1 MKNVSHTPVG
11 KVTVSLQ
18 GKARQGTGTSLYDRR
33 PVTPCNDIHT
43 IM

>member
-18 GKARQGTGTSLYDRR
+18 GKARQGKARAHHYMTEGQLLHAMIFTQ
-33 PVTPCNDIHT
+33 
-43 IM
+43 